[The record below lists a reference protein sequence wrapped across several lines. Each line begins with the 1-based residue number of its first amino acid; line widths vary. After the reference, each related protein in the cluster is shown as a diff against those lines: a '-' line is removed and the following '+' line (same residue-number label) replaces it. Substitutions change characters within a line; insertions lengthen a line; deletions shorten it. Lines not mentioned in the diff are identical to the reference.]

1 MAAELIP
8 AFQEPETAYEELQ
21 SAHEELETMSQEL
34 RQRTVDLNKANAVPQ
49 SILVSPRAG
58 VAVVDRQLDVLVW
71 NHRAEDLWGL
81 GAGGER
87 EGVVL
92 LMEEVER

>member
-1 MAAELIP
+1 
-8 AFQEPETAYEELQ
+8 
-21 SAHEELETMSQEL
+21 MSQEL
-34 RQRTVDLNKANAVPQ
+34 RQCTVNLNKANAFPQ
-49 SILVSPRAG
+49 SIFASPRAG
-58 VAVVDRQLDVLVW
+58 VAVVDRQLNVPVW
-71 NHRAEDLWGL
+71 NHRAKDLWGL